1 MWNNKINRVKI
12 TCYFLFASV
21 RLVTREPGR
30 TAGGCPGE
38 QGAGGVREAG
48 EERAGSGIPRV
59 VGTGRN

>member
-1 MWNNKINRVKI
+1 MKI
-12 TCYFLFASV
+12 TCYFLLASV
-21 RLVTREPGR
+21 RIVTRDPGR

-59 VGTGRN
+59 AGTGRN